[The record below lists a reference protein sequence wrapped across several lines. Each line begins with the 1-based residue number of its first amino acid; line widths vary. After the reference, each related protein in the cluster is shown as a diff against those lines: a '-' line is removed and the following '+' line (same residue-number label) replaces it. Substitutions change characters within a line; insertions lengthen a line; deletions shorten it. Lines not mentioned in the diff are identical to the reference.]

1 LPAGEGVKTNRGEKT
16 VSRGIR
22 SALVVA
28 SVVLVIGVLAAPPA
42 FAEGRCG
49 SYAWCNTSLTPTQRA
64 ELMLAAMSQSD
75 KVGILTGQE
84 ASDVGLPPIKFTDG
98 AVGAGGVGSGTED
111 ATAMPAGIALAANF
125 DPSMAHRY
133 GEVVG
138 AEVRHRGFD
147 GDYGPTVN
155 IMRTPLGGRTY
166 EGYGEDPYLDAQ
178 TAVGWIDGF
187 QSQGV
192 MAEVKHFAA
201 NNQEGQAGASPL
213 EGVVG
218 GRFDTDVNVDPRWLH
233 EIEFPAFE
241 AAVEQAHSA
250 TVMCSYNLVNGV
262 YSCANQYLLKHT
274 LREEWGFPGYVAS
287 DAGACHEPND
297 DLEAGLDVDILDTCY
312 SPPEVDALLAGGVVS
327 EKTLNERVFEILRT
341 LFAFGFFDHPT
352 WPKDISQ
359 DDVSGDELVAD
370 EADERGSVLL
380 ENNGVLPIDPSK
392 VHSIAVIG
400 PAADQYIHGNG
411 SSEVTP
417 YFKTTALDGI
427 EARAAQDHIPV
438 TYNAGTLASSAEEAA
453 KSASLAV
460 VVVADTESEGVD
472 KACMSLTAQCSGGQA
487 TPPDPEST
495 QLDFGDQDE
504 LIEKVAAANPN
515 TVVVMETGAPVLTPW
530 RSQIAGL
537 LEAWYPGE
545 DGGTAIAHVL
555 FGDVDPGGRLPATFP
570 QQESDIP
577 TANGGASRYPGVP
590 EPLEAECT
598 VETSVPCPYYQEDYS
613 EGVFVG
619 YRWYDE
625 QHIEPAFPF
634 GFGLSYTQ
642 FRFSNLRVQRG
653 TGAEPSATVSVTVK
667 NLGKRSGWAV
677 PEVYLSLPSS
687 EAVPEPPLQ
696 LKGFDKLELAPHH
709 SERVTIPLDTRA
721 FSYWSD
727 AANAWLVVPGCDEIE
742 VGPSSAELPLTHVLA
757 QGHAKCPR

>member
-1 LPAGEGVKTNRGEKT
+1 MSGSRRSAPAGAVVGLV
-16 VSRGIR
+16 
-22 SALVVA
+22 ALA
-28 SVVLVIGVLAAPPA
+28 LAMLALAALAPGA

-49 SYAWCNTSLTPTQRA
+49 SYAWCNSSLSASERA
-64 ELMLAAMSQSD
+64 QLMLAAMSQSD

-84 ASDVGLPPIKFTDG
+84 ASDIGLPAIKFTDG

-125 DPSMAHRY
+125 DQAMARRW

-155 IMRTPLGGRTY
+155 VMRTPLGGRTY
-166 EGYGEDPYLDAQ
+166 EGYGEDPHLDAQ

-192 MAEVKHFAA
+192 MADVKHFAA
-201 NNQEGQAGASPL
+201 NNQEGQAGVSPL
-213 EGVVG
+213 EGVIG
-218 GRFDTDVNVDPRWLH
+218 GRLDTDVNVDPRWLH

-287 DAGACHEPND
+287 DAGACHEPNE
-297 DLEAGLDVDILDTCY
+297 DLEAGLNVDILNTCY
-312 SPPEVDALLAGGVVS
+312 SSPEVDALLAAGIVS
-327 EKTLNERVFEILRT
+327 EATLDERVLEILRT

-359 DDVSGDELVAD
+359 DNVAGDEQVAD
-370 EADERGSVLL
+370 EADEGGSVLL
-380 ENNGVLPIDPSK
+380 GNNGVLPIDTAK

-400 PAADQYIHGNG
+400 PAANQYIHGNG

-417 YFKTTALDGI
+417 YLKTTALAGI
-427 EARAAQDHIPV
+427 EARAAQAHIPV
-438 TYNAGTLASSAEEAA
+438 AYNDGALVTSAEESAQ
-453 KSASLAV
+453 SASLAIV
-460 VVVADTESEGVD
+460 VVGDTESEGVD
-472 KACMSLTAQCSGGQA
+472 KACMSLTPQCSNSQA

-504 LIEKVAAANPN
+504 LIEKVAAANPD

-530 RSQIAGL
+530 RSRIAGL

-577 TANGGASRYPGVP
+577 TASGGASRYPGVA
-590 EPLEAECT
+590 EPLEAECEVQAT
-598 VETSVPCPYYQEDYS
+598 VPCPYYQEQYS
-613 EGVFVG
+613 EGVLVG

-625 QHIEPAFPF
+625 QGIEPAFPF

-642 FRFSNLRVQRG
+642 FRFSGLKVKRG
-653 TGAEPSATVSVTVK
+653 RGAEPSAEVSVTVK
-667 NLGKRSGWAV
+667 NVGKRTGWSV
-677 PEVYLSLPSS
+677 PEVYVALPSS
-687 EAVPEPPLQ
+687 AEAPEPPLQ
-696 LKGFDKLELAPHH
+696 LRGFQKLRLAPHR
-709 SERVTIPLDTRA
+709 SARVTFALDAR
-721 FSYWSD
+721 SLSHWSD
-727 AANAWLVVPGCDEIE
+727 AANAWEVAPGCDEIE
-742 VGPSSAELPLTHVLA
+742 VGPSSQELPLR
-757 QGHAKCPR
+757 HAIGTGRARCHR